1 MVKKKNVVG
10 RRMLSILLCMLM
22 VVCAI
27 PMVAFAFTPA
37 DGAGI
42 VVVQKNPEDAFLV
55 RTTGLKLEGSV
66 YAGTRLGDTPINIAN
81 SLLRFP
87 KEDGTNWDSKRTYTR
102 TTGLAARWEN
112 PETIIETEGPTTQLM
127 RFYLT
132 ADESVFIVI
141 EYTFE
146 VLPAKSAPTP
156 EINVKPTIDSPVK
169 YREGLKV
176 SDLNLNTEG
185 AQATVAGEV
194 IEGTFAFTN
203 PNQVITGA
211 GNWGTIEVTFTPA
224 DLTQAEPVTFT
235 VSVTVEKGDIQ
246 VLQKPVI
253 TIDYGTKL
261 KNVSLSDFREL
272 ETIPASGVTWDWMG
286 AGGSASSLSDPRADQ
301 VLAVGTYDDIL
312 VRAMT
317 MYNAS
322 YAVTFIPVTVVVNP
336 VSAAFPMDC
345 KIDAAAR
352 QITVTGRGNLDAT
365 GSVTYTL
372 HSDSLAQD
380 LVIAGKGVQDVVTFE
395 LDANAKSGAYTVTAT
410 YTAGA
415 NDPCNY
421 AAATKQ
427 LDARFNNTV
436 TVTGGK
442 GSGDYKAGDTVYI
455 MLDMESIKK
464 NYQFKSWKIT
474 NANGDTIDVGV
485 EDLTKSDISFVMPDE
500 AIKVEAQTSFSI
512 QLFFENLGN
521 SIMSFFMKIA
531 EWFQGLFNGM
541 GTLS

>member
-1 MVKKKNVVG
+1 MMKKKSTIG
-10 RRMLSILLCMLM
+10 CRALSIVLSLLMIL
-22 VVCAI
+22 CAVPLVSFAAIDPII
-27 PMVAFAFTPA
+27 PDVAGVDVIDRSAADIYLARSFPA
-37 DGAGI
+37 QVDTIVAGS
-42 VVVQKNPEDAFLV
+42 K
-55 RTTGLKLEGSV
+55 
-66 YAGTRLGDTPINIAN
+66 LGDFVFKKTGCT
-81 SLLRFP
+81 LRQAKPDGSGYLVNYATTKLSIEFVN
-87 KEDGTNWDSKRTYTR
+87 KEDIAKPGTNT
-102 TTGLAARWEN
+102 E
-112 PETIIETEGPTTQLM
+112 PVII
-127 RFYLT
+127 YVT
-132 ADESVFIVI
+132 ADPSIWVKVA
-141 EYTFE
+141 YTFE
-146 VLPAKSAPTP
+146 VEQGSGIP
-156 EINVKPTIDSPVK
+156 EAVIETLPTIGSIK
-169 YREGLKV
+169 YTEGLKA
-176 SDLNLNTEG
+176 SDLTMNTEG
-185 AQATVAGEV
+185 AKATANGEP
-194 IEGTFAFTN
+194 IEGTFSFTE
-203 PNQVITGA
+203 PDKALYV
-211 GNWGTIEVTFTPA
+211 GNNSVSVTFTPA
-224 DLTQAEPVTFT
+224 DPTVAEPATGVIA
-235 VSVTVEKGDIQ
+235 VNVAKGDIQ

-272 ETIPASGVTWDWMG
+272 ETIPASGVTWDWSG
-286 AGGSASSLSDPRADQ
+286 AGGSSSSISDPRADQ

-336 VSAAFPMDC
+336 VSSAFPMDC

-352 QITVTGRGNLDAT
+352 QITVTGRGMSAAKGT
-365 GSVTYTL
+365 VTYTL
-372 HSDSLAQD
+372 HSDALAED

-485 EDLTKSDISFVMPDE
+485 EDLTKSDISFEMPDE